1 MFARNLLFTIGPAL
15 IIVLWACRRTL
26 GVREALISLALG
38 AGAVVLALGL
48 GLLLPAG
55 VGRGATVRALL
66 LRSFVVTALVEELA
80 RLAAV
85 TVAQTQVRG
94 SARVIGLRCGVL
106 VGCGFAITESL
117 LVLGRSS
124 TVLMLRAATT
134 LPMHAVLGG
143 VAGLAVSS
151 LHHRKSKN
159 PLVLIPA
166 GLAIAVALHGSY
178 NLLLRLNAPLNGI
191 TLPLVAA
198 GVTTVLLMDS
208 RARSKP

>member
-1 MFARNLLFTIGPAL
+1 MLARNLLFTIGPAL
-15 IIVLWACRRTL
+15 IIVLWASRRTV
-26 GVREALISLALG
+26 GAREALISLALG

-55 VGRGATVRALL
+55 VGRGATVGALL

-94 SARVIGLRCGVL
+94 PARVIGLRCGVL

-124 TVLMLRAATT
+124 TLLMLRAVTT

-151 LHHRKSKN
+151 LHRRESKN
-159 PLVLIPA
+159 PLILIPA

-191 TLPLVAA
+191 TLPLVVA
-198 GVTTVLLMDS
+198 GVATVLLMDS
-208 RARSKP
+208 RARTKP